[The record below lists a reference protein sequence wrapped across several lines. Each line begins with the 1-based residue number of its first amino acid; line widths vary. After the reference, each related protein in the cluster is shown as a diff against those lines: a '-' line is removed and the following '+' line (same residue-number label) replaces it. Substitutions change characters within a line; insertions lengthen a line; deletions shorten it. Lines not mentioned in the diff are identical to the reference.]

1 VLNAF
6 LNAPLEQ
13 LVYVRTPELFVAQI
27 GELLEL
33 KRALYGL
40 KDAPLLWYRH
50 LKDTLIRLGLRPVQD
65 VPCLF
70 TSDQLILFFY
80 VDDII
85 VLVHPRYLSHHSLLS
100 SGPTIRTILPFLAMS
115 TFTAEVSFSCAFDML

>member
-6 LNAPLEQ
+6 LNAPLKQ
-13 LVYVRTPELFVAQI
+13 LVYVRTPELFIAQI

-40 KDAPLLWYRH
+40 KDVLLLWYRH
-50 LKDTLIRLGLRPVQD
+50 LKDTLIRLGLRLVQD

-70 TSDQLILFFY
+70 TSNQLIVFFY
-80 VDDII
+80 VDDIV
-85 VLVHPRYLSHHSLLS
+85 VLVHPRYLSYHSQFEGQL
-100 SGPTIRTILPFLAMS
+100 
-115 TFTAEVSFSCAFDML
+115 

>member
-1 VLNAF
+1 LHAYQYNVLNAF

-13 LVYVRTPELFVAQI
+13 LVYVRTLELFIAQI

-50 LKDTLIRLGLRPVQD
+50 LKDTLIRLGLRLVQD

-70 TSDQLILFFY
+70 TSD
-80 VDDII
+80 
-85 VLVHPRYLSHHSLLS
+85 
-100 SGPTIRTILPFLAMS
+100 
-115 TFTAEVSFSCAFDML
+115 

>member
-13 LVYVRTPELFVAQI
+13 LVYVRTLELFIAQM

-33 KRALYGL
+33 KRALYSL

-70 TSDQLILFFY
+70 TSD
-80 VDDII
+80 
-85 VLVHPRYLSHHSLLS
+85 
-100 SGPTIRTILPFLAMS
+100 
-115 TFTAEVSFSCAFDML
+115 